1 MPNDL
6 KMEDLSEIRD
16 AVPHLDLLA
25 IRSLRRAG
33 FDIVRQEPEPAPIQN
48 FSHRIPRPM
57 ATSALLPAIT
67 DAADRQG

>member
-6 KMEDLSEIRD
+6 NMEDLSEIRD

-33 FDIVRQEPEPAPIQN
+33 FDIVRQEPVETQN
-48 FSHRIPRPM
+48 LWHQVPRPM
-57 ATSALLPAIT
+57 ATSALRVAPA
-67 DAADRQG
+67 DAADEVS

>member
-6 KMEDLSEIRD
+6 NMEDLSEIRD

-33 FDIVRQEPEPAPIQN
+33 FDIVRQEPEPVETQN
-48 FSHRIPRPM
+48 LWHHVPRPM
-57 ATSALLPAIT
+57 ATSALRVAPA
-67 DAADRQG
+67 DASDDVS